1 MKNFIREMKKAGIKG
16 VLSDIDGTLLDS
28 MGLWYD
34 IDVAFMKM
42 KGISMP
48 SDLQM
53 QIAGMSMYETA
64 LYFRRTFGIEDSPE
78 VLMETW
84 NDMARD
90 AYLHRIELKAGAE
103 EFLNALLDEGIPVA
117 LATSNSRHLV
127 ESSIERHEVFN
138 RLYAIVTADE
148 IQNGKPAPDVY
159 IEAAKKIGIAPSD
172 CLVFE
177 DVIQGVRAGNAA
189 GARVI
194 AIDDPYSSD
203 YISEKKAESIAVIKD
218 FTELDQLKLEV

>member
-1 MKNFIREMKKAGIKG
+1 MKNFIREMKRAGIKG

-84 NDMARD
+84 NDMAR
-90 AYLHRIELKAGAE
+90 
-103 EFLNALLDEGIPVA
+103 
-117 LATSNSRHLV
+117 
-127 ESSIERHEVFN
+127 
-138 RLYAIVTADE
+138 
-148 IQNGKPAPDVY
+148 
-159 IEAAKKIGIAPSD
+159 EA
-172 CLVFE
+172 
-177 DVIQGVRAGNAA
+177 
-189 GARVI
+189 
-194 AIDDPYSSD
+194 
-203 YISEKKAESIAVIKD
+203 
-218 FTELDQLKLEV
+218 

>member
-1 MKNFIREMKKAGIKG
+1 MKNFIREMKRAGIKG

-64 LYFRRTFGIEDSPE
+64 LYFRRTFGIEDSAE

-84 NDMARD
+84 NEMARD

-127 ESSIERHEVFN
+127 ESSIERHEVFH
-138 RLYAIVTADE
+138 RLHAIVTADPE
-148 IQNGKPAPDVY
+148 WETGTGCLHRSGEEYRDCSVGLPCIRRCYSGCQSGK
-159 IEAAKKIGIAPSD
+159 
-172 CLVFE
+172 CCWC
-177 DVIQGVRAGNAA
+177 
-189 GARVI
+189 
-194 AIDDPYSSD
+194 
-203 YISEKKAESIAVIKD
+203 ESHRY
-218 FTELDQLKLEV
+218 